1 MTDTYAVADEFF
13 LEAFSP
19 EARLDPYPLYARH
32 RERHAGGKSEGGVT
46 RIALSHE
53 QCAHVLRDPR
63 FSSNERLGT
72 VSKQLVAADPTVFDR
87 GGVRSLVFMD
97 PPDHTRI
104 RSLVM
109 SAFTPSMIER
119 IRPRAEAITSAL
131 VDDVMERGQGGAE
144 VDLIECLALPLPVT
158 IICELLGV
166 PTEDHA
172 VFGGW
177 ANTLARSIDPAIL
190 RSDAIN
196 DQIDVANDATMAY
209 LAGLLDARRRSPG
222 DDLLSKLVEVEAA
235 GDRLTNEE
243 LVGLSMLL
251 LIAGFETTVNL
262 IGNGVCA
269 LLNHRS
275 ELDRLRQNPE
285 LIRSGIDEL
294 LRFDSPVQWAQRIAL
309 ETMPYG
315 DDQVIQEGDQV
326 LAVIGAANR
335 DPKIFAAPDRLD
347 LTRDAR
353 RHLSFGGGIHHCLG
367 SALAKTEGIV
377 AIGELVR
384 RCPGLDLAG
393 EPTRRDSFTLRGL
406 SRLPVTLVG

>member
-1 MTDTYAVADEFF
+1 MTEAYAAADEFF

-32 RERHAGGKSEGGVT
+32 RVRHTGSSKGGVT
-46 RIALSHE
+46 RIALSHD

-72 VSKQLVAADPTVFDR
+72 VSKQLVTADPTVFDR
-87 GGVRSLVFMD
+87 SGPRSLLFMD

-119 IRPRAEAITSAL
+119 IRPRAEVIASGLI
-131 VDDVMERGQGGAE
+131 DDIIERGRGGAE
-144 VDLIECLALPLPVT
+144 VDLIEALALPLPVT

-177 ANTLARSIDPAIL
+177 ANMLARSIDPSIL
-190 RSDAIN
+190 RSDAVN
-196 DQIDVANDATMAY
+196 DQIDIANDATMAY
-209 LAGLLDARRRSPG
+209 LGDLLDARRRASG

-243 LVGLSMLL
+243 LVGLAMLL

-269 LLNHRS
+269 LLNHRD
-275 ELDRLRQNPE
+275 ELARLQQNPE

-315 DDQVIQEGDQV
+315 DDEMIQEGDQV

-335 DPKIFAAPDRLD
+335 DPKVFAKPDRLD

-353 RHLSFGGGIHHCLG
+353 RHLAFGGGIHHCLG
-367 SALAKTEGIV
+367 SALAKAEGMV
-377 AIGELVR
+377 AIGDLVR
-384 RCPGLDLAG
+384 RCPDLALAG

-406 SRLPVTLVG
+406 SRLPVTLGR